1 MAIYKKIFAY
11 VPEAK
16 GYGYLSLLLSVAS
29 AAGLV
34 AGYYFVYCVMVALI
48 QEGNVA
54 HAMAL
59 SIRTM
64 MTLTVGSLLYFA
76 SGVASHKL
84 GSVSYTHLTLPTIL
98 LV

>member
-16 GYGYLSLLLSVAS
+16 GYGYLSLLLSIAS

-59 SIRTM
+59 SIRAM
-64 MTLTVGSLLYFA
+64 ITLTVGSLLYFA
-76 SGVASHKL
+76 SGFASHKL
-84 GSVSYTHLTLPTIL
+84 GFHLETNLRK
-98 LV
+98 